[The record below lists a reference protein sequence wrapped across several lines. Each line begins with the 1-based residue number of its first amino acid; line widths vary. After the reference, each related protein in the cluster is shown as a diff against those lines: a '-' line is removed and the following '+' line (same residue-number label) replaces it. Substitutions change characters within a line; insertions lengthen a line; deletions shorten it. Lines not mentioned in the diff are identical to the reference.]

1 MSKKTTNFGV
11 GSSSIIMIFIVLC
24 LTTFSL
30 LSYSSAR
37 TSLKFATKA
46 KEYAEAFNAAE
57 LKANRTLAEID
68 KQLFQAHSSKNY
80 GNDVLA
86 LSSIEGVSTA
96 TDTDSYIISYSSTIT
111 SSTYFQ
117 FELRVPLTPSKERYH
132 IVKWNTFSIEHDYN
146 NGENI
151 WDGTF

>member
-1 MSKKTTNFGV
+1 MRKKTTNFGV

-68 KQLFQAHSSKNY
+68 KKLFQAQSSKNY

-96 TDTDSYIISYSSTIT
+96 TDTNSYIISYSSKIANN
-111 SSTYFQ
+111 TYFQ
-117 FELRVPLTPSKERYH
+117 FELRVPLTPSEERYK